1 MLQNIVGNGRLKS
14 TFILQFQVKF
24 TCSRGVINHLTERK
38 QNRYNIYCSGFK
50 RTTNHVVYLEIVLSN
65 FDIISVLLF
74 EVSPL
79 KNDFLTIL
87 RLNG

>member
-14 TFILQFQVKF
+14 TFISQFQVKF
-24 TCSRGVINHLTERK
+24 TFSRGVINHLTERK
-38 QNRYNIYCSGFK
+38 QNRHNIYCSGLK

-65 FDIISVLLF
+65 FNIISVLLF

-79 KNDFLTIL
+79 KKDFLSIL
-87 RLNG
+87 R